1 MPSKLSERLMSAYM
15 GGTPEDI
22 EAVKAEIAAE
32 QQSRLTPKK
41 ENVLKINTVLN
52 DEKSSAIRVYNFMN
66 QAFGEEWDT
75 WEIETIEKSLWIHY
89 GVALEDINRDKLLAI
104 RHLCNSDGAFWDW
117 FEFNQL
123 CLAFSGAIADF
134 ECLRAPS
141 PGMVINTVKAMNY
154 IRPDRNSFFGDEV
167 LKYICVLLNNEGLY
181 ISPPSILFIINDEMK
196 KIVSS
201 ETQAKWIDILK
212 RYNELLSG
220 AEAEENE
227 IDIQARRLVVAEAA
241 ALTYSE

>member
-1 MPSKLSERLMSAYM
+1 MNAYM
-15 GGTPEDI
+15 AGTEDDI
-22 EAVKAEIAAE
+22 AQVKAEIAAE
-32 QQSRLTPKK
+32 QQSRMTPKK
-41 ENVLKINTVLN
+41 ENVIKINTVLN
-52 DEKSSAIRVYNFMN
+52 DEHSSAIRCYNFLN
-66 QAFGEEWDT
+66 QVFGEDWHT

-89 GVALEDINRDKLLAI
+89 GVALEDTNRDKLLAI

-123 CLAFSGAIADF
+123 CLSFSGAIADF

-196 KIVSS
+196 KLVSQEMQS
-201 ETQAKWIDILK
+201 KWIDILK
-212 RYNELLSG
+212 RYNSLLSG
-220 AEAEENE
+220 ETAEESE